1 MEVYGR
7 SSIEHH
13 VLDKHDEFVT
23 LKNLVK
29 TNDVISTSGIY
40 CKWSCSKGER
50 YKLLKYI
57 YTCNLCIF
65 FRSFPFF
72 F

>member
-29 TNDVISTSGIY
+29 TNDVISTGGSIVSGVAVRGKDTSY
-40 CKWSCSKGER
+40 
-50 YKLLKYI
+50 
-57 YTCNLCIF
+57 
-65 FRSFPFF
+65 
-72 F
+72 